1 MTVEWILAAVV
12 GLSVGS
18 FLGLVAHRLPIMLER
33 LHAPQWSGGGGD
45 DDVLPEAS
53 GAQAATA
60 AIPAGP
66 GDPFDLTE
74 PPSHCPAC
82 GHRLGMLENIPL
94 LSWLVQR
101 GRCRACGTG
110 IGWREPLVELGA
122 SLLALLAVWRF
133 GATVDGLLA
142 AACLWLMLLA
152 SVIDMQRGWL
162 PGEITGP
169 LLWLGLLASLGGGF
183 APPDDAIV
191 GAVAGH
197 ASLWAVRWGFHRVT
211 GREGMGAGDPH
222 LLAAI
227 GAWIGWQPLPGV
239 VLLAASLGLLWAAV
253 ARLALGRS
261 SDEPMPFGP
270 MLSLAGAAALI
281 WPGALVDLL
290 PAPVAI

>member
-1 MTVEWILAAVV
+1 MTIEWILAAFA
-12 GLSVGS
+12 GLLVGS

-33 LHAPQWSGGGGD
+33 RYASQWSGSAAG
-45 DDVLPEAS
+45 DDVLRDAS

-60 AIPAGP
+60 AIAVGP
-66 GDPFDLTE
+66 GAPFDLTE

-82 GHRLGMLENIPL
+82 GHRLGILENIPL
-94 LSWLVQR
+94 LSWLAQR
-101 GRCRACGTG
+101 GRCRACGIG
-110 IGWREPLVELGA
+110 IGWREPLIEVGA
-122 SLLALLAVWRF
+122 ALLAVLAVWRF

-142 AACLWLMLLA
+142 ATCLWLLLLA
-152 SVIDMQRGWL
+152 SLIDMQRGWL

-169 LLWLGLLASLGGGF
+169 LLWLGLLAGLGGGF
-183 APPDDAIV
+183 VTPADAIM
-191 GAVAGH
+191 GAAAGH
-197 ASLWAVRWGFHRVT
+197 ASLWAVRWAFHRVT

-239 VLLAASLGLLWAAV
+239 ILLAASLGLMWVAV

-261 SDEPMPFGP
+261 SREPMPFGP